1 MQGEKQ
7 SGSQN
12 RVAIYIRVS
21 TTHQIDKDSIP
32 MQRNDLVSYARLM
45 LNTDDYA
52 IFEDAGYSGKN
63 TDRPNFQKMMSQI
76 RSGAFTHLLV
86 WKIDRISRNLLDF
99 SSMYKELKELGIVF
113 VSKNEQFDTST
124 AMGEAML
131 KIILVFAELER
142 NMTSERVTATMISRA
157 SNGQWNGGR
166 VPFGYDY
173 DYDTKTFSVNEQE
186 SVIVKLIHD
195 KYEEMQSLVQEARY
209 LNEHD
214 FRTREG
220 NEWSP
225 VTLLIIL
232 RNIFYCGDYQY
243 NTLKE
248 GNRQKVKDESEWVI
262 VESHHDAIISRE
274 QKQRI
279 IGLLESNKRL
289 SRRNKSTKY
298 NHVFAGLLFCSGCGK
313 AMGGSPAT
321 PRKGWSYSKY
331 SCYSTRKN
339 ALLNCKSTSDA
350 ILGEFVFNYIL
361 NILNAKKASSSFNS
375 YLDLEKMLLSG
386 ISFSN
391 ISGIKKEGLTEL
403 YNMMQETDKNTDIFG
418 KPKKSSGS
426 KNISE
431 LSKLRTEKK
440 KTEIALDRLT
450 NLFLFSDKALSE
462 KEYLIQKEKLIGT
475 LDDIN
480 EKIGIINSNEWHQ
493 TISDTEFIKR
503 ASEFVLAKKL
513 ADRKYI
519 SYKSLALSVDA
530 AVLKAFLARIIDS
543 ITVGSG
549 RVEKIVFKNG
559 IVQEFIYKQ

>member
-99 SSMYKELKELGIVF
+99 SSMYKELKELGVVF

-142 NMTSERVTATMISRA
+142 NMTSERVSATMISRA

-173 DYDTKTFSVNEQE
+173 DYESKTFSINKQE
-186 SVIVKLIHD
+186 SEVVKLIHD

-209 LNEHD
+209 LNEHN
-214 FRTREG
+214 FTTREG

-248 GNRQKVKDESEWVI
+248 GNRQKIKDRSEWII
-262 VESHHDAIISRE
+262 VENHHDAIINRE
-274 QKQRI
+274 QKERI
-279 IGLLESNKRL
+279 ISKLESRKRL
-289 SRRNKSTKY
+289 DKRIRETK
-298 NHVFAGLLFCSGCGK
+298 NIHVFSSLLICSSCGK
-313 AMGGSPAT
+313 AMWAT
-321 PRKGWSYSKY
+321 PTNRKNDWACSKY
-331 SCYSTRKN
+331 V
-339 ALLNCKSTSDA
+339 CKSYARRISPKCKSVSDP
-350 ILGEFVFNYIL
+350 IIGEFVFNLVL
-361 NILNAKKASSSFNS
+361 NIMNAQKTINGIRS
-375 YLDLEKMLLSG
+375 YKELEKQLLTG
-386 ISFSN
+386 IAFSN
-391 ISGIKKEGLTEL
+391 VESIERDGLEEL
-403 YNMMQETDKNTDIFG
+403 YTVLCESDKSMDAFG
-418 KPKKSSGS
+418 KPQKIVKK
-426 KNISE
+426 KTVSE
-431 LSKLRTEKK
+431 LSKLRSEKK
-440 KTEIALDRLT
+440 KLEIALDRLT
-450 NLFLFSDKALSE
+450 NLYLFSEIAIPE
-462 KEYLIQKEKLIGT
+462 KEYLIQKTKLT
-475 LDDIN
+475 SSLDEIN
-480 EKIGIINSNEWHQ
+480 ESIGIINSGEWNQ
-493 TISDTEFIKR
+493 SMSDTEFIR
-503 ASEFVLAKKL
+503 QASEFILTKKL
-513 ADRKYI
+513 EERNYV
-519 SYKSLALSVDA
+519 SYKSLAMSVDNS
-530 AVLKAFLARIIDS
+530 VLKAFVEKIVDS
-543 ITVGSG
+543 ITVESG
-549 RVEKIVFKNG
+549 RIQKIIFKNG
-559 IVQEFIYKQ
+559 IVQKFNYK

>member
-99 SSMYKELKELGIVF
+99 SSMYKELKELGVVF

-361 NILNAKKASSSFNS
+361 NILNAKKASSGFNS
-375 YLDLEKMLLSG
+375 NLDLEKMLLSG

-391 ISGIKKEGLTEL
+391 ISGIKEEGLTEL
-403 YNMMQETDKNTDIFG
+403 YSMMQETDKNTDIFG

-450 NLFLFSDKALSE
+450 NLFLFSEKALSE

-543 ITVGSG
+543 ITMGSG

>member
-1 MQGEKQ
+1 MDKA
-7 SGSQN
+7 SN
-12 RVAIYIRVS
+12 KVAIYIRVS
-21 TTHQIDKDSIP
+21 TTHQIDRDSIP
-32 MQRNDLVSYARLM
+32 MQKSDLIAYTKLM
-45 LNTDDYA
+45 LNTEDYV

-99 SSMYKELKELGIVF
+99 SSMYKELKELGVVF

-142 NMTSERVTATMISRA
+142 NITSERVTATMISRA

-173 DYDTKTFSVNEQE
+173 DYDSKTFSVNEQE

>member
-7 SGSQN
+7 SGNQN

-99 SSMYKELKELGIVF
+99 SSMYKELKELGVVF

-142 NMTSERVTATMISRA
+142 NMTSERVSATMISRA

-173 DYDTKTFSVNEQE
+173 DYESKTFSINKQE
-186 SVIVKLIHD
+186 SEVVKLIHD

-209 LNEHD
+209 LNEHN
-214 FRTREG
+214 FTTREG

-248 GNRQKVKDESEWVI
+248 GNRQKIKDRSEWII
-262 VESHHDAIISRE
+262 VENHHEAIISKE
-274 QKQRI
+274 QKERI
-279 IGLLESNKRL
+279 ITKLESRRRLDKRI
-289 SRRNKSTKY
+289 RETK
-298 NHVFAGLLFCSGCGK
+298 NIHVFSSLLICSNCGK
-313 AMGGSPAT
+313 AMWAT
-321 PRKGWSYSKY
+321 PTNRKNDWACSKY
-331 SCYSTRKN
+331 V
-339 ALLNCKSTSDA
+339 CKSYARRISPKCKSVSDP
-350 ILGEFVFNYIL
+350 IIGEFVFNLVL
-361 NILNAKKASSSFNS
+361 NIMNSQKAIDEIHSVKE
-375 YLDLEKMLLSG
+375 LERRLLTG
-386 ISFSN
+386 VAFSDVES
-391 ISGIKKEGLTEL
+391 IEHDGLEEL
-403 YNMMQETDKNTDIFG
+403 YTVLYENDKSMDAFG
-418 KPKKSSGS
+418 KPQKIVKK
-426 KNISE
+426 KAVSE
-431 LSKLRTEKK
+431 LSKLRSEKK
-440 KTEIALDRLT
+440 KLEIALDRLT
-450 NLFLFSDKALSE
+450 NLYLFSEIAIPE
-462 KEYLIQKEKLIGT
+462 KEYLIQKTKLT
-475 LDDIN
+475 SSLDEIN
-480 EKIGIINSNEWHQ
+480 ESIGIINSGEWNQ
-493 TISDTEFIKR
+493 SMSDTEFIR
-503 ASEFVLAKKL
+503 QASEFILTKKL
-513 ADRKYI
+513 EERNYV
-519 SYKSLALSVDA
+519 SYKSLAMSVDNS
-530 AVLKAFLARIIDS
+530 VLKAFVEKIVDS
-543 ITVGSG
+543 ITVESG
-549 RVEKIVFKNG
+549 RIQKIIFKNG
-559 IVQEFIYKQ
+559 IVQKFNYK

>member
-1 MQGEKQ
+1 MDKV
-7 SGSQN
+7 SN
-12 RVAIYIRVS
+12 KVAIYIRVS
-21 TTHQIDKDSIP
+21 TTHQIDRDSIP
-32 MQRNDLVSYARLM
+32 MQKSDLIAYTKLM
-45 LNTDDYA
+45 LNTEDYV

-99 SSMYKELKELGIVF
+99 SSMYKELKELGVVF

-142 NMTSERVTATMISRA
+142 NITSERVTATMISRA

-173 DYDTKTFSVNEQE
+173 DYDTKTFSVKEQE

-375 YLDLEKMLLSG
+375 NLDLEKMLLSG

-391 ISGIKKEGLTEL
+391 ISGIKEEGLTEL

>member
-1 MQGEKQ
+1 MDKA
-7 SGSQN
+7 SN
-12 RVAIYIRVS
+12 KVAIYIRVS
-21 TTHQIDKDSIP
+21 TTHQIDRDSIP
-32 MQRNDLVSYARLM
+32 MQKSDLIAYTKLM
-45 LNTDDYA
+45 LNTEDYV

-76 RSGAFTHLLV
+76 RNGAFTHLLV

-99 SSMYKELKELGIVF
+99 SSMYKELKELGVVF

-142 NMTSERVTATMISRA
+142 NITSERVTATMISRA

-173 DYDTKTFSVNEQE
+173 DYDSKTFSVNEQE
-186 SVIVKLIHD
+186 AVIVKLIHD

-214 FRTREG
+214 FRTRED

-262 VESHHDAIISRE
+262 VESHHEPIVSKE

-339 ALLNCKSTSDA
+339 TLLNCKSTSDA

-375 YLDLEKMLLSG
+375 QLDLEKMLLSG

-391 ISGIKKEGLTEL
+391 ISGIKEEGLAEL
-403 YNMMQETDKNTDIFG
+403 YNMMQENDKNTDIFG
-418 KPKKSSGS
+418 KPKKSSGN

-530 AVLKAFLARIIDS
+530 TVLKAFLARIIDS

>member
-1 MQGEKQ
+1 MMDKA
-7 SGSQN
+7 SN
-12 RVAIYIRVS
+12 KVAIYIRVS
-21 TTHQIDKDSIP
+21 TTHQIDRDSIP
-32 MQRNDLVSYARLM
+32 MQKSDLIAYTKLM
-45 LNTDDYA
+45 LNTEDYV

-99 SSMYKELKELGIVF
+99 SSMYKELKELGVVF

-142 NMTSERVTATMISRA
+142 NITSERVTATMISRA

-262 VESHHDAIISRE
+262 VESHHEPIVSKE

-391 ISGIKKEGLTEL
+391 ISGIKEEGLTEL

-530 AVLKAFLARIIDS
+530 TVLKAFLARIIDS
-543 ITVGSG
+543 IAVGSG

>member
-1 MQGEKQ
+1 MDKA
-7 SGSQN
+7 SN
-12 RVAIYIRVS
+12 KVAIYIRVS
-21 TTHQIDKDSIP
+21 TTHQIDRDSIP
-32 MQRNDLVSYARLM
+32 MQKSDLIAYTKLM
-45 LNTDDYA
+45 LNTEDYV

-76 RSGAFTHLLV
+76 RNGAFTHLLV

-99 SSMYKELKELGIVF
+99 SSMYKELKELGVVF

-142 NMTSERVTATMISRA
+142 NITSERVTATMISRA

-195 KYEEMQSLVQEARY
+195 KYEEMQSLVHEARY

-298 NHVFAGLLFCSGCGK
+298 NHIFAGLLFCSGCGK

-350 ILGEFVFNYIL
+350 VLGEFVFNYIL

-375 YLDLEKMLLSG
+375 QLDLEKMLLSG

-391 ISGIKKEGLTEL
+391 ISGIKEEGLAEL
-403 YNMMQETDKNTDIFG
+403 YNMMQENDKNTDIFG
-418 KPKKSSGS
+418 KPKKSSGN

-462 KEYLIQKEKLIGT
+462 KEYLIQKERLIGT

-530 AVLKAFLARIIDS
+530 TVLKAFLARIIDS
-543 ITVGSG
+543 IAVGSG

>member
-1 MQGEKQ
+1 MDKA
-7 SGSQN
+7 SN
-12 RVAIYIRVS
+12 KVAIYIRVS
-21 TTHQIDKDSIP
+21 TTHQIDRDSIP
-32 MQRNDLVSYARLM
+32 MQKSDLIAYTKLM
-45 LNTDDYA
+45 LNTEDYV

-99 SSMYKELKELGIVF
+99 SSMYKELKELGVVF

-142 NMTSERVTATMISRA
+142 NITSERVTATMISRA

-298 NHVFAGLLFCSGCGK
+298 NHIFAGLLFCSGCGK

-339 ALLNCKSTSDA
+339 TLLNCKSTSDA

-375 YLDLEKMLLSG
+375 NLDLEKMLLSG

-391 ISGIKKEGLTEL
+391 ILGIKEEGLTEL

-530 AVLKAFLARIIDS
+530 TVLKAFLARIIDS

>member
-1 MQGEKQ
+1 MDKAL
-7 SGSQN
+7 N
-12 RVAIYIRVS
+12 KVAIYIRVS
-21 TTHQIDKDSIP
+21 TTHQIDRDSIP
-32 MQRNDLVSYARLM
+32 MQKSDLIAYTKLM
-45 LNTDDYA
+45 LNTEDYV

-99 SSMYKELKELGIVF
+99 SSMYKELKELGVVF

-142 NMTSERVTATMISRA
+142 NITSERVTATMISRA

-173 DYDTKTFSVNEQE
+173 DYDSKTFSVNEQE

-450 NLFLFSDKALSE
+450 NLFLFSEKALSE

-519 SYKSLALSVDA
+519 SYKSLALSIDA

>member
-52 IFEDAGYSGKN
+52 VFEDAGYSGKN

-99 SSMYKELKELGIVF
+99 SSMYKELKELGVVF

-142 NMTSERVTATMISRA
+142 NMTSERVSATMISRA

-173 DYDTKTFSVNEQE
+173 DYESKTFSINKQE
-186 SVIVKLIHD
+186 SEVVKLIHD

-209 LNEHD
+209 LNEHN
-214 FRTREG
+214 FTTREG

-248 GNRQKVKDESEWVI
+248 GNRQKIKDRSEWII
-262 VESHHDAIISRE
+262 VENHHEAIISKE
-274 QKQRI
+274 QKERI
-279 IGLLESNKRL
+279 ITKLESRRRLDKRI
-289 SRRNKSTKY
+289 RETK
-298 NHVFAGLLFCSGCGK
+298 NIHVFSSLLICSNCGK
-313 AMGGSPAT
+313 AMWAT
-321 PRKGWSYSKY
+321 PTNRKNDWACSKY
-331 SCYSTRKN
+331 V
-339 ALLNCKSTSDA
+339 CKSYARRISPKCKSVSDP
-350 ILGEFVFNYIL
+350 IIGEFVFNLVL
-361 NILNAKKASSSFNS
+361 NIMNSQKAIDEIHSVKE
-375 YLDLEKMLLSG
+375 LERRLLTG
-386 ISFSN
+386 VAFSDVES
-391 ISGIKKEGLTEL
+391 IEHDGLEEL
-403 YNMMQETDKNTDIFG
+403 YTVLYENDKSMDAFG
-418 KPKKSSGS
+418 KPQKIVKK
-426 KNISE
+426 KAVSE
-431 LSKLRTEKK
+431 LSKLRSEKK
-440 KTEIALDRLT
+440 KLEIALDRLT
-450 NLFLFSDKALSE
+450 NLYLFSEIAIPE
-462 KEYLIQKEKLIGT
+462 KEYLIQKTKLT
-475 LDDIN
+475 SSLDEIN
-480 EKIGIINSNEWHQ
+480 ESIGIINSGEWNQ
-493 TISDTEFIKR
+493 SMSDTEFIR
-503 ASEFVLAKKL
+503 QASEFILTKKL
-513 ADRKYI
+513 EERNYV
-519 SYKSLALSVDA
+519 SYKSLAMSVDNS
-530 AVLKAFLARIIDS
+530 VLKAF
-543 ITVGSG
+543 
-549 RVEKIVFKNG
+549 VEKIVDCITVESGRIQKIIFKNG
-559 IVQEFIYKQ
+559 IVQKFNYK

>member
-1 MQGEKQ
+1 MDKV
-7 SGSQN
+7 SN
-12 RVAIYIRVS
+12 KVAIYIRVS
-21 TTHQIDKDSIP
+21 TTHQIDRDSIP
-32 MQRNDLVSYARLM
+32 MQKSDLIAYTKLM
-45 LNTDDYA
+45 LNTEDYV

-99 SSMYKELKELGIVF
+99 SSMYKELKELGVVF

-142 NMTSERVTATMISRA
+142 NITSERVTATMISRA

-173 DYDTKTFSVNEQE
+173 DYDSKTFSVNEQE

>member
-99 SSMYKELKELGIVF
+99 SSMYKELKELGVVF

-173 DYDTKTFSVNEQE
+173 DYDSKTFSVNEQE

-262 VESHHDAIISRE
+262 VESHHDSIVSRE

-375 YLDLEKMLLSG
+375 HLDLEKMLLSG

-391 ISGIKKEGLTEL
+391 ISGIKEEGLTEL

-418 KPKKSSGS
+418 KPKKSSGI

-450 NLFLFSDKALSE
+450 NLFLFSEKALSE

>member
-1 MQGEKQ
+1 MDKA
-7 SGSQN
+7 SN
-12 RVAIYIRVS
+12 KVAIYIRVS
-21 TTHQIDKDSIP
+21 TTHQIDRDSIP
-32 MQRNDLVSYARLM
+32 MQKSDLIAYTKLM
-45 LNTDDYA
+45 LNTEDYV

-99 SSMYKELKELGIVF
+99 SSMYKELKELGVVF

-142 NMTSERVTATMISRA
+142 NITSERVTATMISRA

-173 DYDTKTFSVNEQE
+173 DYDSKAFSVNEQE

-262 VESHHDAIISRE
+262 VESHHDAIVSKE

-386 ISFSN
+386 ISFSY
-391 ISGIKKEGLTEL
+391 ISGIREEGLTEL

-480 EKIGIINSNEWHQ
+480 EKIGIINSSEWHQ

-530 AVLKAFLARIIDS
+530 AVLKAFLTKIIDS

>member
-45 LNTDDYA
+45 LNTDDYV

-63 TDRPNFQKMMSQI
+63 TDRPNFQKMMSKI

-99 SSMYKELKELGIVF
+99 SSMYKELKELGVVF

-142 NMTSERVTATMISRA
+142 NITSERVTATMISRA

-361 NILNAKKASSSFNS
+361 NILNAKKASSGFNS
-375 YLDLEKMLLSG
+375 NLDLEKMLLSG

-391 ISGIKKEGLTEL
+391 ISGIKEEGLTEL
-403 YNMMQETDKNTDIFG
+403 YSMMQETDKNTDIFG

-450 NLFLFSDKALSE
+450 NLFLFSEKALSE

>member
-1 MQGEKQ
+1 MDKA
-7 SGSQN
+7 SN
-12 RVAIYIRVS
+12 KVAIYIRVS
-21 TTHQIDKDSIP
+21 TTHQIDRDSIP
-32 MQRNDLVSYARLM
+32 MQKSDLIAYTKLM
-45 LNTDDYA
+45 LNTEDYV

-99 SSMYKELKELGIVF
+99 SSMYKELKELGVVF

-142 NMTSERVTATMISRA
+142 NITSERVTATMISRA

-195 KYEEMQSLVQEARY
+195 KYEEMQSLVQEARC

-339 ALLNCKSTSDA
+339 ALLNCMSTSDA

>member
-1 MQGEKQ
+1 MDKA
-7 SGSQN
+7 SN
-12 RVAIYIRVS
+12 KVAIYIRVS
-21 TTHQIDKDSIP
+21 TTHQIDRDSIP
-32 MQRNDLVSYARLM
+32 MQKSDLIAYTKLM
-45 LNTDDYA
+45 LNTEDYV

-86 WKIDRISRNLLDF
+86 WKIDRISRNLIDF
-99 SSMYKELKELGIVF
+99 SSMYKELKELGVVF

-142 NMTSERVTATMISRA
+142 NITSERVTATMISRA

-375 YLDLEKMLLSG
+375 NLDLEKMLLSG

-391 ISGIKKEGLTEL
+391 VSGIKEEGLTEL

>member
-1 MQGEKQ
+1 MDKV
-7 SGSQN
+7 SN
-12 RVAIYIRVS
+12 KVAIYIRVS
-21 TTHQIDKDSIP
+21 TTHQIDRDSIP
-32 MQRNDLVSYARLM
+32 MQKSDLIAYTKLM
-45 LNTDDYA
+45 LNTEDYV

-99 SSMYKELKELGIVF
+99 SSMYKELKELGVVF

-142 NMTSERVTATMISRA
+142 NITSERVTATMISRA

-173 DYDTKTFSVNEQE
+173 DYDSKTFSVNEQE

-262 VESHHDAIISRE
+262 VESHHGPIVSKE

-279 IGLLESNKRL
+279 IRLLESNKRL

-391 ISGIKKEGLTEL
+391 ISAIKEEGLTEL
-403 YNMMQETDKNTDIFG
+403 YNMMQENDKSTDIFG

-530 AVLKAFLARIIDS
+530 TVLKAFLARIIDS

>member
-99 SSMYKELKELGIVF
+99 SSMYKELKELGVVF

-142 NMTSERVTATMISRA
+142 NMTSERVSATMISRA

-166 VPFGYDY
+166 IPFGYDY
-173 DYDTKTFSVNEQE
+173 DYENKTFSINKQE
-186 SVIVKLIHD
+186 SAVVKLIHD

-209 LNEHD
+209 LNEHN
-214 FRTREG
+214 FTTREG

-248 GNRQKVKDESEWVI
+248 GNRQKIKDRSEWII
-262 VESHHDAIISRE
+262 VENHHDAIINRE
-274 QKQRI
+274 QKERI
-279 IGLLESNKRL
+279 ISKLESRKRL
-289 SRRNKSTKY
+289 DKRIRETK
-298 NHVFAGLLFCSGCGK
+298 NIHVFSSLLICSSCGK
-313 AMGGSPAT
+313 AMWAT
-321 PRKGWSYSKY
+321 PTNRKNDWACSKY
-331 SCYSTRKN
+331 V
-339 ALLNCKSTSDA
+339 CKSYARRMSQKCKSVSDP
-350 ILGEFVFNYIL
+350 IIGEFVFNLVL
-361 NILNAKKASSSFNS
+361 NIMNAQKTINGIRS
-375 YLDLEKMLLSG
+375 YKELEKQLLTG
-386 ISFSN
+386 IAFSN
-391 ISGIKKEGLTEL
+391 VESIERDGLEEL
-403 YNMMQETDKNTDIFG
+403 YTVLCESDKSMDAFG
-418 KPKKSSGS
+418 KPQKIVKK
-426 KNISE
+426 KTVSE
-431 LSKLRTEKK
+431 LSKLRSEKK
-440 KTEIALDRLT
+440 KLEIALDRLT
-450 NLFLFSDKALSE
+450 NLYLFSEIAIPE
-462 KEYLIQKEKLIGT
+462 KEYLIQKTKLT
-475 LDDIN
+475 SSLDEIN
-480 EKIGIINSNEWHQ
+480 ESIGIINSGEWNQ
-493 TISDTEFIKR
+493 SMSDTEFIR
-503 ASEFVLAKKL
+503 QASEFILTKKL
-513 ADRKYI
+513 EERNYV
-519 SYKSLALSVDA
+519 SYKSLAMSVDNS
-530 AVLKAFLARIIDS
+530 VLKAFVEKIVDS
-543 ITVGSG
+543 ITVESG
-549 RVEKIVFKNG
+549 RIQKIIFKNG
-559 IVQEFIYKQ
+559 IVQKFNYK

>member
-1 MQGEKQ
+1 MDKV
-7 SGSQN
+7 SN
-12 RVAIYIRVS
+12 KVAIYIRVS

-32 MQRNDLVSYARLM
+32 MQKSDLIAYTKLM
-45 LNTDDYA
+45 LNTEDYVV
-52 IFEDAGYSGKN
+52 FEDAGYSGKN

-99 SSMYKELKELGIVF
+99 SSMYKELKELGVVF

-142 NMTSERVTATMISRA
+142 NITSERVTATMISRA

-173 DYDTKTFSVNEQE
+173 DYDSKTFSVNEQE

-214 FRTREG
+214 FRTRED

-262 VESHHDAIISRE
+262 VESHHDAIISKE

-321 PRKGWSYSKY
+321 PRKDWSYSKY

-350 ILGEFVFNYIL
+350 VLGEFVFNYIL
-361 NILNAKKASSSFNS
+361 NIINAKKASSSFNS
-375 YLDLEKMLLSG
+375 QLDLEKMLLSG

-391 ISGIKKEGLTEL
+391 ISGIKEEGLAEL

-530 AVLKAFLARIIDS
+530 TVLKAFLARIIDS

>member
-1 MQGEKQ
+1 MDKA
-7 SGSQN
+7 SN
-12 RVAIYIRVS
+12 KVAIYIRVS
-21 TTHQIDKDSIP
+21 TTHQIDRDSIP
-32 MQRNDLVSYARLM
+32 MQKSDLIAYTKLM
-45 LNTDDYA
+45 LNTEDYV

-76 RSGAFTHLLV
+76 RSGTFTHLLV

-99 SSMYKELKELGIVF
+99 SSMYKELKELGVVF

-142 NMTSERVTATMISRA
+142 NITSERVTATMISRA

-262 VESHHDAIISRE
+262 VESHHEPIVSKE

-391 ISGIKKEGLTEL
+391 ISGIKEEGLAEL

-530 AVLKAFLARIIDS
+530 TVLKAFLARIIDS
-543 ITVGSG
+543 IAVGSG

-559 IVQEFIYKQ
+559 VVQEFIYKQ

>member
-1 MQGEKQ
+1 MDKA
-7 SGSQN
+7 SN
-12 RVAIYIRVS
+12 KVAIYIRVS

-32 MQRNDLVSYARLM
+32 MQKSDLIAYTKLM
-45 LNTDDYA
+45 LNTEDYV

-63 TDRPNFQKMMSQI
+63 TDRPNFQKMMNQI

-99 SSMYKELKELGIVF
+99 SSMYKELKELGVVF

-142 NMTSERVTATMISRA
+142 NITSERVTATMISRA

-262 VESHHDAIISRE
+262 VESHHDAIISRA

-298 NHVFAGLLFCSGCGK
+298 NHIFAGLLFCSGCGK

-339 ALLNCKSTSDA
+339 TLLNCKSTSDA

-375 YLDLEKMLLSG
+375 QLDLEKMLLSG

-391 ISGIKKEGLTEL
+391 ISGIKEEGLAEL

-462 KEYLIQKEKLIGT
+462 KEYLIQKERLIGT

-530 AVLKAFLARIIDS
+530 TVLKAFLARIIDS

>member
-1 MQGEKQ
+1 MDKAL
-7 SGSQN
+7 N
-12 RVAIYIRVS
+12 KVAIYIRVS
-21 TTHQIDKDSIP
+21 TTHQIDRDSIP
-32 MQRNDLVSYARLM
+32 MQKSDLIAYTKLM
-45 LNTDDYA
+45 LNTEDYV

-99 SSMYKELKELGIVF
+99 SSMYKELKELGVVF

-142 NMTSERVTATMISRA
+142 NITSERVTATMISRA

-321 PRKGWSYSKY
+321 PRKGWIYSKY

-391 ISGIKKEGLTEL
+391 ISGIREEGLTEL

>member
-7 SGSQN
+7 SGSKN

-99 SSMYKELKELGIVF
+99 SSMYKELKELGVVF

-131 KIILVFAELER
+131 KIVLVFAELER
-142 NMTSERVTATMISRA
+142 NMTSERVSATMISRA

-173 DYDTKTFSVNEQE
+173 DYENKTFSINKQE
-186 SVIVKLIHD
+186 SEVVKLIHD

-209 LNEHD
+209 LNEHN
-214 FRTREG
+214 FTTREG

-248 GNRQKVKDESEWVI
+248 GNRQKIKDRSEWII
-262 VESHHDAIISRE
+262 VENHHEAIISKE
-274 QKQRI
+274 QKERI
-279 IGLLESNKRL
+279 ITKLESRRRLDKRI
-289 SRRNKSTKY
+289 RETK
-298 NHVFAGLLFCSGCGK
+298 NIHVFSSLLICSNCGK
-313 AMGGSPAT
+313 AMWAT
-321 PRKGWSYSKY
+321 PTNRKNDWACSKY
-331 SCYSTRKN
+331 V
-339 ALLNCKSTSDA
+339 CKSYARRISPKCKSVSDP
-350 ILGEFVFNYIL
+350 IIGEFVFNLVL
-361 NILNAKKASSSFNS
+361 NIMNSQKAIDEIHSVKE
-375 YLDLEKMLLSG
+375 LERRLLTG
-386 ISFSN
+386 VAFSDVES
-391 ISGIKKEGLTEL
+391 IEHDGLEEL
-403 YNMMQETDKNTDIFG
+403 YTVLYENDKSMDAFG
-418 KPKKSSGS
+418 KPQKIVKK
-426 KNISE
+426 KAVSE
-431 LSKLRTEKK
+431 LSKLRSEKK
-440 KTEIALDRLT
+440 KLEIALDRLT
-450 NLFLFSDKALSE
+450 NLYLFSEIAIPE
-462 KEYLIQKEKLIGT
+462 KEYLIQKTKLT
-475 LDDIN
+475 SSLDEIN
-480 EKIGIINSNEWHQ
+480 ESIGIINSGEWNQ
-493 TISDTEFIKR
+493 SMSDTEFIR
-503 ASEFVLAKKL
+503 QASEFILTKKL
-513 ADRKYI
+513 EERNYV
-519 SYKSLALSVDA
+519 SYKSLAMSVDNS
-530 AVLKAFLARIIDS
+530 VLKAF
-543 ITVGSG
+543 
-549 RVEKIVFKNG
+549 VEKIVDCITVESGRIQKIIFKNG
-559 IVQEFIYKQ
+559 IVQKFNYK

>member
-99 SSMYKELKELGIVF
+99 SSMYKELKELGVVF

-142 NMTSERVTATMISRA
+142 NMTSERVSATMISRA

-173 DYDTKTFSVNEQE
+173 DYESKTFSINKQE
-186 SVIVKLIHD
+186 SEVVKLIHD

-209 LNEHD
+209 LNEHN
-214 FRTREG
+214 FTTREG

-248 GNRQKVKDESEWVI
+248 GNRQKIKNRSEWII
-262 VESHHDAIISRE
+262 VENHHDAIINRE
-274 QKQRI
+274 QKERI
-279 IGLLESNKRL
+279 ISKLESRKRL
-289 SRRNKSTKY
+289 DKRIRETK
-298 NHVFAGLLFCSGCGK
+298 NIHVFSSLLICSSCGK
-313 AMGGSPAT
+313 AMWAT
-321 PRKGWSYSKY
+321 PTNRKNDWACSKY
-331 SCYSTRKN
+331 V
-339 ALLNCKSTSDA
+339 CKSYARRMSQKCKSVSDP
-350 ILGEFVFNYIL
+350 IIGEFVFNLVL
-361 NILNAKKASSSFNS
+361 NIMNAQKTINGIRS
-375 YLDLEKMLLSG
+375 YKELEKQLLTG
-386 ISFSN
+386 IAFSN
-391 ISGIKKEGLTEL
+391 VESIERDGLEEL
-403 YNMMQETDKNTDIFG
+403 YTVLCESDKSIDAFG
-418 KPKKSSGS
+418 KPQKIVKK
-426 KNISE
+426 KTVSE
-431 LSKLRTEKK
+431 LSKLRSEKK
-440 KTEIALDRLT
+440 KLEIALDRLT
-450 NLFLFSDKALSE
+450 NLYLFSEIAIPE
-462 KEYLIQKEKLIGT
+462 KEYLIQKTKLT
-475 LDDIN
+475 SSLDEIN
-480 EKIGIINSNEWHQ
+480 ESIGIINSGEWNQ
-493 TISDTEFIKR
+493 SMSDTEFIR
-503 ASEFVLAKKL
+503 QASEFILTKKL
-513 ADRKYI
+513 EERNYV
-519 SYKSLALSVDA
+519 SYKSLAMSVDNS
-530 AVLKAFLARIIDS
+530 VLKAFVEKIVDS
-543 ITVGSG
+543 ITVESG
-549 RVEKIVFKNG
+549 RIQKIIFKNG
-559 IVQEFIYKQ
+559 IVQKFNYK

>member
-1 MQGEKQ
+1 MDKA
-7 SGSQN
+7 SN
-12 RVAIYIRVS
+12 KVAIYIRVS

-32 MQRNDLVSYARLM
+32 MQKSDLIAYTKLM
-45 LNTDDYA
+45 LNTEDYV

-76 RSGAFTHLLV
+76 RNGAFTHLLV

-99 SSMYKELKELGIVF
+99 SSMYKELKELGVVF

-142 NMTSERVTATMISRA
+142 NITSERVTATMISRA

-173 DYDTKTFSVNEQE
+173 DYDSKTFSVNEQE
-186 SVIVKLIHD
+186 AVIVKLIHD

-361 NILNAKKASSSFNS
+361 NILNAKKASSGFNS
-375 YLDLEKMLLSG
+375 NLDLEKMLLSG
-386 ISFSN
+386 TSFSN
-391 ISGIKKEGLTEL
+391 ISGIREEGLTEL
-403 YNMMQETDKNTDIFG
+403 YSMMQETDKNTDIFG

-450 NLFLFSDKALSE
+450 NLFLFSEKALSE

-559 IVQEFIYKQ
+559 IVQEFIYK

>member
-7 SGSQN
+7 SGNQN

-45 LNTDDYA
+45 LNTDDYT

-99 SSMYKELKELGIVF
+99 SSMYKELKELGVVF

-142 NMTSERVTATMISRA
+142 NMTSERVSATMISRA

-173 DYDTKTFSVNEQE
+173 DYENKTFSINKQE
-186 SVIVKLIHD
+186 SEVVKLIHD

-209 LNEHD
+209 LNEHN
-214 FRTREG
+214 FTTREG

-248 GNRQKVKDESEWVI
+248 GNRQKIKDRSEWII
-262 VESHHDAIISRE
+262 VENHHDAIINRE
-274 QKQRI
+274 QKERI
-279 IGLLESNKRL
+279 ISKLESRKRL
-289 SRRNKSTKY
+289 DKRIRETK
-298 NHVFAGLLFCSGCGK
+298 NIHVFSSLLICSSCGK
-313 AMGGSPAT
+313 AMWAT
-321 PRKGWSYSKY
+321 PTNRKNDWSCSKY
-331 SCYSTRKN
+331 V
-339 ALLNCKSTSDA
+339 CKSYARRISPKCKSVSDP
-350 ILGEFVFNYIL
+350 IIGEFVFNLVL
-361 NILNAKKASSSFNS
+361 NIMNSQKAIDEIHSVKE
-375 YLDLEKMLLSG
+375 LERRLLTG
-386 ISFSN
+386 VAFSDVES
-391 ISGIKKEGLTEL
+391 IEHDGLEEL
-403 YNMMQETDKNTDIFG
+403 YTVLYENDKSMDAFG
-418 KPKKSSGS
+418 KPKKIV
-426 KNISE
+426 KKKAVSE
-431 LSKLRTEKK
+431 LSKLRSEKK
-440 KTEIALDRLT
+440 KLEIALDRLT
-450 NLFLFSDKALSE
+450 NLYLFSEIAIPE
-462 KEYLIQKEKLIGT
+462 KEYLIQKTKLT
-475 LDDIN
+475 SSLDEIN
-480 EKIGIINSNEWHQ
+480 ESIGIINSGEWNQ
-493 TISDTEFIKR
+493 SMSDTEFIR
-503 ASEFVLAKKL
+503 QASEFILTKKL
-513 ADRKYI
+513 EERNYV
-519 SYKSLALSVDA
+519 SYKSLAMSVDNS
-530 AVLKAFLARIIDS
+530 VLKAFVEKIVDS
-543 ITVGSG
+543 ITVESG
-549 RVEKIVFKNG
+549 RVQKIVFKNG
-559 IVQEFIYKQ
+559 IVQKFSYK

>member
-1 MQGEKQ
+1 MDKA
-7 SGSQN
+7 SN
-12 RVAIYIRVS
+12 KVAIYIRVS
-21 TTHQIDKDSIP
+21 TTHQIDRDSIP
-32 MQRNDLVSYARLM
+32 MQKSDLIAYTKLM
-45 LNTDDYA
+45 LNTEDYV

-76 RSGAFTHLLV
+76 RRGAFTHLLV

-99 SSMYKELKELGIVF
+99 SSMYKELKELGVVF

-142 NMTSERVTATMISRA
+142 NITSERVTATMISRA

-262 VESHHDAIISRE
+262 VESHHDAIISKE

-289 SRRNKSTKY
+289 SRRNKNTKY
-298 NHVFAGLLFCSGCGK
+298 NHIFAGLLFCSGCGK

-391 ISGIKKEGLTEL
+391 ISGIKEEGLTEL

-418 KPKKSSGS
+418 KPKKSSRS

-519 SYKSLALSVDA
+519 SYKSLALSVDV

>member
-1 MQGEKQ
+1 MDKAL
-7 SGSQN
+7 N
-12 RVAIYIRVS
+12 KVAIYIRVS
-21 TTHQIDKDSIP
+21 TTHQIDRDSIP
-32 MQRNDLVSYARLM
+32 MQKSDLIAYTKLM
-45 LNTDDYA
+45 LNTEDYV

-99 SSMYKELKELGIVF
+99 SSMYKELKELGVVF

-142 NMTSERVTATMISRA
+142 NITSERVTATMISRA

-173 DYDTKTFSVNEQE
+173 DYDSKTFSVNEQE

-519 SYKSLALSVDA
+519 SYKSLALSIDA

>member
-1 MQGEKQ
+1 MIYKA
-7 SGSQN
+7 SN
-12 RVAIYIRVS
+12 NVAMYISVS
-21 TTHQIDKDSIP
+21 TTHQIDRDSIP
-32 MQRNDLVSYARLM
+32 MQKSDLIAYTKLM
-45 LNTDDYA
+45 LNTEDYV

-99 SSMYKELKELGIVF
+99 SSMYKELKELGVVF

-142 NMTSERVTATMISRA
+142 NITSERVTATMISRA

-173 DYDTKTFSVNEQE
+173 DYDSKTFSVNEQE

-262 VESHHDAIISRE
+262 VESHHDAIISKE

-339 ALLNCKSTSDA
+339 TLLNCKSTSDA

-375 YLDLEKMLLSG
+375 NLDLEKMLLSG

-391 ISGIKKEGLTEL
+391 ISGIKEEGLTEL

>member
-1 MQGEKQ
+1 MDKV
-7 SGSQN
+7 SN
-12 RVAIYIRVS
+12 KVAIYIRVS
-21 TTHQIDKDSIP
+21 TTHQIDRDSIP
-32 MQRNDLVSYARLM
+32 MQKSDLIAYTKLM
-45 LNTDDYA
+45 LNTEDYV

-99 SSMYKELKELGIVF
+99 SSMYKELKELGVVF

-142 NMTSERVTATMISRA
+142 NITSERVTATMISRA

>member
-1 MQGEKQ
+1 MDKA
-7 SGSQN
+7 SN
-12 RVAIYIRVS
+12 KVAIYIRVS
-21 TTHQIDKDSIP
+21 TTHQIDRDSIP
-32 MQRNDLVSYARLM
+32 MQKSDLIAYTKLM
-45 LNTDDYA
+45 LNTEDYV

-63 TDRPNFQKMMSQI
+63 TDRPNFKKMMSQI

-99 SSMYKELKELGIVF
+99 SSMYKELKELGVVF

-142 NMTSERVTATMISRA
+142 NITSERVTATMISRA

-173 DYDTKTFSVNEQE
+173 DYDSKTFSVNEQE

>member
-1 MQGEKQ
+1 MDKA
-7 SGSQN
+7 SN
-12 RVAIYIRVS
+12 KVAIYIRVS
-21 TTHQIDKDSIP
+21 TTHQIDRDSIP
-32 MQRNDLVSYARLM
+32 MQKSDLIAYTKLM
-45 LNTDDYA
+45 LNTEDYV

-99 SSMYKELKELGIVF
+99 SSMYKELKELGVVF

-142 NMTSERVTATMISRA
+142 NITSERVTATMISRA

-262 VESHHDAIISRE
+262 VESHHEPIVSKE

-279 IGLLESNKRL
+279 ISLLESNKRL

-339 ALLNCKSTSDA
+339 TLLNCKSTSDA

-375 YLDLEKMLLSG
+375 NLDLEKMLLSG

-391 ISGIKKEGLTEL
+391 ISGIKEEGLTEL

-530 AVLKAFLARIIDS
+530 AVLKAFLVRIIDS

>member
-99 SSMYKELKELGIVF
+99 SSMYKELKELGVVF

-209 LNEHD
+209 INEHD

-361 NILNAKKASSSFNS
+361 NILNAKKASSSFYS
-375 YLDLEKMLLSG
+375 HLDLEKMLLSG

-391 ISGIKKEGLTEL
+391 ISGIKEEGLTEL

-450 NLFLFSDKALSE
+450 NLFLFSEKALSE

-559 IVQEFIYKQ
+559 IVQEFIYK

>member
-99 SSMYKELKELGIVF
+99 SSMYKELKELGVVF

-142 NMTSERVTATMISRA
+142 NMTSERVSATMISRA

-173 DYDTKTFSVNEQE
+173 DYESKTFSINKQE
-186 SVIVKLIHD
+186 SEVVKLIHD

-209 LNEHD
+209 LNEHN
-214 FRTREG
+214 FTTREG

-248 GNRQKVKDESEWVI
+248 GNRQKIKNRSEWII
-262 VESHHDAIISRE
+262 VENHHDAIINRE
-274 QKQRI
+274 QKERI
-279 IGLLESNKRL
+279 ISKLESRKRL
-289 SRRNKSTKY
+289 DKRIRETK
-298 NHVFAGLLFCSGCGK
+298 NIHVFSSLLICSSCGK
-313 AMGGSPAT
+313 AMWAT
-321 PRKGWSYSKY
+321 PTNRKNDWACSKY
-331 SCYSTRKN
+331 V
-339 ALLNCKSTSDA
+339 CKSYARRMSQKCKSVSDP
-350 ILGEFVFNYIL
+350 IIGEFVFNLVL
-361 NILNAKKASSSFNS
+361 NIMNAQKTINGIRS
-375 YLDLEKMLLSG
+375 YKELEKQLLTG
-386 ISFSN
+386 IAFSN
-391 ISGIKKEGLTEL
+391 VESIERDGLEEL
-403 YNMMQETDKNTDIFG
+403 YTVLCESDKSMDAFG
-418 KPKKSSGS
+418 KPQKIVKK
-426 KNISE
+426 KTVSE
-431 LSKLRTEKK
+431 LSKLRSEKK
-440 KTEIALDRLT
+440 KLEIALDRLT
-450 NLFLFSDKALSE
+450 NLYLFSEIAIPE
-462 KEYLIQKEKLIGT
+462 KEYLIQKTKLT
-475 LDDIN
+475 SSLDEIN
-480 EKIGIINSNEWHQ
+480 ESIGIINSGEWNQ
-493 TISDTEFIKR
+493 SMSDTEFIR
-503 ASEFVLAKKL
+503 QASEFILTKKL
-513 ADRKYI
+513 EERNYV
-519 SYKSLALSVDA
+519 SYKSLAMSVDNS
-530 AVLKAFLARIIDS
+530 VLKAFVEKIVDS
-543 ITVGSG
+543 ITVESG
-549 RVEKIVFKNG
+549 RIQKIIFKNG
-559 IVQEFIYKQ
+559 IVQKFNYK

>member
-99 SSMYKELKELGIVF
+99 SSMYKELKELGVVF

-142 NMTSERVTATMISRA
+142 NMTSERVSATMISRA

-173 DYDTKTFSVNEQE
+173 DYESKTFSINKQE
-186 SVIVKLIHD
+186 SEVVKLIHD

-209 LNEHD
+209 LNEHN
-214 FRTREG
+214 FTTREG

-248 GNRQKVKDESEWVI
+248 GNRQKIKDRSEWII
-262 VESHHDAIISRE
+262 VENHHDAIINRE
-274 QKQRI
+274 QKERI
-279 IGLLESNKRL
+279 ISKLESRKRL
-289 SRRNKSTKY
+289 DKRIRETK
-298 NHVFAGLLFCSGCGK
+298 NIHVFSSLLICSSCGK
-313 AMGGSPAT
+313 AMWAT
-321 PRKGWSYSKY
+321 PTNRKNDWACSKY
-331 SCYSTRKN
+331 V
-339 ALLNCKSTSDA
+339 CKSYARRMSQKCKSVSDP
-350 ILGEFVFNYIL
+350 IIGEFVFNLVL
-361 NILNAKKASSSFNS
+361 NIMNAQKTINGIRS
-375 YLDLEKMLLSG
+375 YKELEKQLLTG
-386 ISFSN
+386 IAFSN
-391 ISGIKKEGLTEL
+391 VESIERDGLEEL
-403 YNMMQETDKNTDIFG
+403 YTVLYESDKSMDAFG
-418 KPKKSSGS
+418 KPPKIVKK
-426 KNISE
+426 KTVSE
-431 LSKLRTEKK
+431 LSKLRSEKK
-440 KTEIALDRLT
+440 KLEIALDRLT
-450 NLFLFSDKALSE
+450 NLYLFSEIAIPE
-462 KEYLIQKEKLIGT
+462 KEYLIQKTKLT
-475 LDDIN
+475 SSLDEIN
-480 EKIGIINSNEWHQ
+480 ESIGIINSGEWNQ
-493 TISDTEFIKR
+493 SMSDTEFIR
-503 ASEFVLAKKL
+503 QASEFILTKKL
-513 ADRKYI
+513 EERNYV
-519 SYKSLALSVDA
+519 SYKSLAMSVDNS
-530 AVLKAFLARIIDS
+530 VLKAFVEKIVDS
-543 ITVGSG
+543 ITVESG
-549 RVEKIVFKNG
+549 RIQKIIFKNG
-559 IVQEFIYKQ
+559 IVQKFNYK